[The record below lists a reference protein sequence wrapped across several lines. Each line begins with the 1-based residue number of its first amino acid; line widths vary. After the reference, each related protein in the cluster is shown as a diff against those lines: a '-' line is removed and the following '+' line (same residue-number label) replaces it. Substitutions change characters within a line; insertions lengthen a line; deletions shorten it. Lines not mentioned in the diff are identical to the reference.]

1 MPAEEKVCSEE
12 PLATAAGAEGPGAPS
27 GTANVSF
34 WCPKIYFNYRCFS
47 GPHLSRIRVAAL
59 PRSVGPGP
67 IALVMKEVLSQLM
80 NGAYKPGSVLKHLQG
95 EPADPL
101 PPGTSLEPMKA
112 KYRQTT
118 YRGSVPVACT
128 AASVPDYCR
137 WVCEKLQCCPYL
149 FGPEL
154 VGDPCPHRCC
164 ILARAVWHHKKK
176 APNWR
181 HRRFVDILKSS
192 ENLTPAEVEASMAAA
207 AAAVAGPVAAKILEP
222 VITESAEASPDE
234 DSGGQSGADEEQDQP
249 AAKKLKNKRGRPK
262 KILHQAE
269 GTSNSTKADQVGP
282 PSSNSHRR
290 IIPYGIQPHLWSCK
304 DVYRFLLSSDCRP
317 LADRLF
323 EQEVDGPSLLLL
335 RPADVA
341 DYVTLNYQLAF
352 RLIRLIDS
360 LRLTY
365 SA

>member
-1 MPAEEKVCSEE
+1 MQAD
-12 PLATAAGAEGPGAPS
+12 AGATGG
-27 GTANVSF
+27 GVSF
-34 WCPKIYFNYRCFS
+34 WCPKIYFNFRCFS
-47 GPHLSRIRVAAL
+47 GPLLSRIRVAAL

-67 IALVMKEVLSQLM
+67 IGLVMKEVLSQLM

-95 EPADPL
+95 EPNDPI

-118 YRGSVPVACT
+118 YRGTVPIACT
-128 AASVPDYCR
+128 AAVIPDYCR
-137 WVCEKLQCCPYL
+137 WVCDKLQCCPYL

-164 ILARAVWHHKKK
+164 ILAKAVWQHKKK

-192 ENLTPAEVEASMAAA
+192 ENLPPDAMLAYEPAAA
-207 AAAVAGPVAAKILEP
+207 TKADPI
-222 VITESAEASPDE
+222 ESAEQSNEE
-234 DSGGQSGADEEQDQP
+234 DSAQSAGNSDGKDWDDEP
-249 AAKKLKNKRGRPK
+249 AAKRFKKAQRRGRGAK
-262 KILHQAE
+262 KQLE
-269 GTSNSTKADQVGP
+269 
-282 PSSNSHRR
+282 R
-290 IIPYGIQPHLWSCK
+290 QPHRKAVSSSAAALLRLIPPGVKPQLWTSK
-304 DVYRFLLSSDCRP
+304 DVWRFLQTTECRP
-317 LADRLF
+317 LADRLL

-341 DYVTLNYQLAF
+341 DYVTLNCQLAL
-352 RLIRLIDS
+352 RLCRLIDA